1 MLKLIDKEIL
11 TFYAEIVLLSR
22 PLVTECMLL
31 YLQSTGS
38 FKDGSFLGGHL
49 TPSSMAPLPEVSD
62 SSPGFTVI
70 MNFNRLLQ
78 RFS

>member
-22 PLVTECMLL
+22 PMVTEWLLL

-38 FKDGSFLGGHL
+38 FKDGSFLGHL
-49 TPSSMAPLPEVSD
+49 TPSSMAPLPEVSE